1 MVVTNV
7 VVAVIDVD
15 VITSSVVVVDVIG
28 DDAVVGIADEV
39 DASFDASF
47 EAMDNLQG
55 ERPDWNY

>member
-55 ERPDWNY
+55 ERPDWNC

>member
-15 VITSSVVVVDVIG
+15 VITGSVVVVDVID
-28 DDAVVGIADEV
+28 DDAVVGITDEV

-55 ERPDWNY
+55 ERPDWNC

>member
-47 EAMDNLQG
+47 EAMDNMQG
-55 ERPDWNY
+55 ERPDWNC